1 MNLQQLKYVLAI
13 YKEGSITKASHA
25 LFCAQPNLSSALKSQ
40 ENELH
45 IKIFERTPGGVE
57 LTPQGEAFISYAA
70 NIMAQVEML
79 ENIGSRPAEV
89 PASLGISVS
98 RASYCTQALSQW
110 MNARIRPEQPLSLHF
125 CETNTEKVIDQVFR
139 AESDLGVIRI
149 PAFYESYY
157 KQLLANKNLCET
169 LLMQFKLLL
178 VMRKDHPLAGAPDI
192 TPDMLRPFTEVV
204 HGDHRN
210 PSLTMAR
217 IDPTLQDTPPRRI
230 YVYDRGSQIDLLKT
244 LPGSYMWASPVP
256 ADILEDAG
264 MIQRTA
270 SMSRVYNLD
279 LLIWRKNSPGSS
291 LVRSFAD
298 YLQKYAGELAGEW
311 GE

>member
-1 MNLQQLKYVLAI
+1 MYKRQI

-25 LFCAQPNLSSALKSQ
+25 LFCAQPNVSSALKSL
-40 ENELH
+40 ESELH
-45 IKIFERTPGGVE
+45 IRIFDRTPNGVE

-79 ENIGSRPAEV
+79 ETIGREPEEL

-98 RASYCTQALSQW
+98 RASYCTQALSLW
-110 MNARIRPEQPLSLHF
+110 MNREIRPEQPLSLHF

-157 KQLLANKNLCET
+157 GQLLANKNLCYTE
-169 LLMQFKLLL
+169 LMRFQMLL
-178 VMRKDHPLAGAPDI
+178 VMRRDHPLAEEADI
-192 TPDMLRPFTEVV
+192 TPDRLRPYTEVV

-210 PSLTMAR
+210 PSMTMAR
-217 IDPTLQDTPPRRI
+217 IDPLLHETPSRRI

-244 LPGSYMWASPVP
+244 LPGAYMWASPIP
-256 ADILEDAG
+256 EDILEEAG
-264 MIQRTA
+264 MLVRSS
-270 SMSRVYNLD
+270 SMARVYNLD
-279 LLIWRKNSPGSS
+279 LLIRRKNSPETP
-291 LVRSFAD
+291 LAKSFAA
-298 YLQKYAGELAGEW
+298 YLKEYADKLAKGRERMTSR
-311 GE
+311 